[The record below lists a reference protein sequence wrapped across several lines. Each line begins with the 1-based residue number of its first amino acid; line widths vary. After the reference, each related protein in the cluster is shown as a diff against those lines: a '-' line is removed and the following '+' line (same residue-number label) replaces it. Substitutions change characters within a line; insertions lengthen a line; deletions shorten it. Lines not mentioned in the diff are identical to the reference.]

1 MFDREKGE
9 SSRATFNGFGAK
21 HSEGGGGGVYS
32 CLTIRAWRREIRGS
46 ASIFREIKPRQ
57 KSAVGGEGGGG
68 GPPSSAPDIPVIFL
82 LFLLFFILS
91 LSLVLSS
98 YFFFPNSLAAPGLR
112 GGVDSTRFAEV
123 SR

>member
-1 MFDREKGE
+1 M
-9 SSRATFNGFGAK
+9 
-21 HSEGGGGGVYS
+21 
-32 CLTIRAWRREIRGS
+32 
-46 ASIFREIKPRQ
+46 
-57 KSAVGGEGGGG
+57 
-68 GPPSSAPDIPVIFL
+68 IFL

>member
-68 GPPSSAPDIPVIFL
+68 GPPSSAPDIPVIFPS
-82 LFLLFFILS
+82 FFHSLS
-91 LSLVLSS
+91 LSSS
-98 YFFFPNSLAAPGLR
+98 LPISFFRIHSRPPVYVAA
-112 GGVDSTRFAEV
+112 
-123 SR
+123 

>member
-68 GPPSSAPDIPVIFL
+68 SPPSSAPDIPVIFL

-91 LSLVLSS
+91 LSSS
-98 YFFFPNSLAAPGLR
+98 LPISFFRIHSRPPVYVAA
-112 GGVDSTRFAEV
+112 
-123 SR
+123 